1 VEQTKGYPIETTGLT
16 GIGGGPI
23 LFGMRNI
30 QTRPIAPLQMM
41 PALWRARL
49 ETLVLDAECAAP
61 EEGAALL
68 RRLQR
73 LIAAAPHAAAQGG
86 AQGDGQGGV
95 DAGAGWSVGSPGM
108 GDAPAFEAMLAAGAD
123 TSAALAMLPKRAAW
137 MLSARAGGAMH
148 LATILLPGMLDEVTG
163 QGATPALALVSTMAM
178 AFAGDAPGQFGAD
191 LEEGPSPYLA

>member
-1 VEQTKGYPIETTGLT
+1 
-16 GIGGGPI
+16 
-23 LFGMRNI
+23 MRNI
-30 QTRPIAPLQMM
+30 QTRPIAALQMM

-61 EEGAALL
+61 QEGAALL

-73 LIAAAPHAAAQGG
+73 LIAAAPQGEAKRGHAEC
-86 AQGDGQGGV
+86 
-95 DAGAGWSVGSPGM
+95 AGWGAAGIGPGE
-108 GDAPAFEAMLAAGAD
+108 PQAFEAMLAAGAD
-123 TSAALAMLPKRAAW
+123 TSAALAMLPRRAAW

-178 AFAGDAPGQFGAD
+178 AMAGDEPGMFGED
-191 LEEGPSPYLA
+191 LEDGPSPSLA